1 VLSRL
6 LSPRSV
12 AVVGASER
20 PGSYGA
26 ETLLNLRR
34 LGFEGEVW
42 GVNRRRSS
50 VFGLPCFPS
59 LSSLPGVPDAVV
71 VAIPAAGVPAVI
83 EEAGSLG
90 CGGAVVY
97 AAGFG
102 ESSGADL
109 EEALRAA
116 ARRYGLPVC
125 GPNCDGL
132 IALHSRAAL
141 WGDALACPMPGHVA
155 LVSQSGN
162 LVVNALATRRGLR
175 LHTAVSSGNE
185 AVVTTPDW
193 IEHLAREPDVRS
205 IAVLMEADGDGARL
219 CEALAVCADEG
230 VGVAVLKVG
239 ASSVGA
245 AAAAAHTG
253 ALAGDHRIFRALI
266 EEAGAA
272 WADDVHD
279 LLELAKALAVRRP
292 RPARRGLAILTC
304 SGGDSGLGADEAARR
319 GLSLPAFAPAT
330 GDALRA
336 RLPAAATVANPLDY
350 TALIWGEA
358 DTLRDIVATVGGDP
372 EVGQVLVFYDRPA
385 GIDGAAA
392 ASWDA
397 VEEGILAGAAACDV
411 PVTVASTL
419 PELLDDEAAWRF
431 QSAGVAAVA
440 GLRTGVACAVLP
452 ALDAARLREIASV
465 RVRRGGPGRWLAE
478 HEAKALLRACGVPV
492 VRGHLALNE
501 GEARAALSDLG
512 GAVAV
517 KASSAEVRHKTA
529 NGALVLDLRDPDEVG
544 AAWSRI
550 RGLSS
555 PSVLVEEMA
564 PPGVELL
571 VSVRTDAV
579 VPALIVGL
587 GGIWTEAHDDIAIV
601 PLPAGVARV
610 TAAIESLRAPIDP
623 RHAAPIATAI
633 AEAALAHDLELL
645 ECNPV
650 IVHPDGAVVVDAV
663 AKEVTA

>member
-1 VLSRL
+1 MDLSRL

-12 AVVGASER
+12 AVVGATDR
-20 PGSYGA
+20 AGSYGA
-26 ETLLNLRR
+26 ETLQNLER

-42 GVNRRRSS
+42 GINPRRSS

-59 LSSLPGVPDAVV
+59 LRELPGVPDAVV
-71 VAIPAAGVPAVI
+71 IAIPAAGVPAVI
-83 EEAGSLG
+83 DEAGALG

-102 ESSGADL
+102 ETPAGVSLDSS
-109 EEALRAA
+109 LRDA
-116 ARRYGLPVC
+116 ARRHALPVC

-141 WGDALACPMPGHVA
+141 WGDALASPQPGHVA

-193 IEHLAREPDVRS
+193 IEHLAREPEVRS
-205 IAVLMEADGDGARL
+205 IAVLMEADGDGSRL

-239 ASSVGA
+239 ASAVGA
-245 AAAAAHTG
+245 AAATAHTG

-272 WADDVHD
+272 WAEDMHD
-279 LLELAKALAVRRP
+279 LLELGKALAVRRP
-292 RPARRGLAILTC
+292 PRRGDGVAILTC

-319 GLSLPAFAPAT
+319 GLSLPAFADAT
-330 GDALRA
+330 VEALRE
-336 RLPAAATVANPLDY
+336 RLPEAATVSNPLDY

-358 DTLRDIVATVGGDP
+358 DTLRDIVAAVGVDP
-372 EVGQVLVFYDRPA
+372 GIGEVLVFYDRPA
-385 GIDGAAA
+385 GIEGAMAE
-392 ASWDA
+392 SWDA
-397 VEEGILAGAAACDV
+397 VEEGILAGAAVCGA
-411 PVTVASTL
+411 PVTVSSTL
-419 PELLDDEAAWRF
+419 PELLEDESAWRF

-440 GLRTGVACAVLP
+440 GLRTGVACVRLP
-452 ALDAARLREIASV
+452 SLDGARLREMAAV
-465 RVRRGGPGRWLAE
+465 RSRRGPGRWLAE
-478 HEAKALLRACGVPV
+478 HEAKALLRARGVPV
-492 VRGHLALNE
+492 VRGLLALNE
-501 GEARAALSDLG
+501 GEARAALADLG

-517 KASSAEVRHKTA
+517 KASSPEVRHKTA
-529 NGALVLDLRDPDEVG
+529 NGALALDIADREEVG
-544 AAWSRI
+544 AAYSRI
-550 RGLSS
+550 ARLSS
-555 PSVLVEEMA
+555 PTVLVEEMA
-564 PPGVELL
+564 PPGAELL

-579 VPALIVGL
+579 VPALVVGA
-587 GGIWTEAHDDIAIV
+587 GGIDTEAHDDIAVI
-601 PLPAGVARV
+601 PLPAGVARI

-623 RHAAPIATAI
+623 RHAAPIAHAI
-633 AEAALAHDLELL
+633 AEAADGLELL

-663 AKEVTA
+663 AKETGP